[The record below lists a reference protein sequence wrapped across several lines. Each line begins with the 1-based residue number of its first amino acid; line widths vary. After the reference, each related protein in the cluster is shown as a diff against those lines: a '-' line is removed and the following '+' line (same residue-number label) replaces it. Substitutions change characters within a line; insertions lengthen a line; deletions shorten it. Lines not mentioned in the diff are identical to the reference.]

1 MKIFISGTDTSVG
14 KTVIS
19 SWLCTKTRFSYWKP
33 IQSGDIEDSDTQFV
47 HKSSK
52 TKVFK
57 ESYTFKNPLSP
68 YHASA
73 LENITID
80 INSISVPQEKN
91 LIIEGAGGVLVPLN
105 EKELIVDFIKHLNIP
120 VILVVRST
128 LGTINHTLLSLEAL
142 KHRSIKVLGVIMNGP
157 FNKGNFEAIEYYGQT
172 KVLATFPKLDNLS
185 NDVLKSIE
193 LPSSLKQI
201 LEL

>member
-47 HKSSK
+47 LKSSK

-57 ESYTFKNPLSP
+57 ESYVFKNPLSP
-68 YHASA
+68 HHASA
-73 LENITID
+73 LENITIE

-91 LIIEGAGGVLVPLN
+91 LIIEGAGGILVPLN
-105 EKELIVDFIKHLNIP
+105 EKELIVDFIKHLNTP
-120 VILVVRST
+120 VILVVRAT

-193 LPSSLKQI
+193 LPSSLKKI
-201 LEL
+201 MEL